1 MENPEKPTNTDTP
14 VTQPWWVRFIRYAKR
29 KMDERTAKKR
39 YETPTD
45 KAARVTSNATVWI
58 AAFTFVSLVV
68 SSSTFVILRSQLK
81 EMHDGGVDTHT
92 LAQQA
97 INQTTL
103 IRQQLVG
110 TRAAVL
116 KLSSGFSMEGFF
128 CRINEHP

>member
-92 LAQQA
+92 LAQLA

-103 IRQQLVG
+103 IRQELVG
-110 TRAAVL
+110 TQAAVL